1 MTQPR
6 FAFKLASAVIAS
18 GVSTLIGFTQY
29 AHGES
34 ACGLSDAGRFHDAIT
49 TPTEEG
55 SPAYF
60 LHTSEAF
67 IDTCP
72 DRLEIR
78 EAHVIAARAALDL
91 GNAERAAAHYDAAIQ
106 AGARLKPSAR
116 MDQSVALMVTGE
128 SARAREAR
136 NIAIS
141 DWLAGLDAADAAS
154 LSARK
159 YSAGTIYSVHYI
171 AREARSHVRALWLA
185 VPVGDGLP
193 AAILIRTAPQQ
204 AAWRAVRTGEAPAPL
219 VVAEQLTCR
228 KSTLLGDVT
237 EDMELDVLERGA
249 TGELKAYLKK
259 PDSVEKTPEGEP
271 LAACLGL
278 SRMLHVPGFTE
289 TAMLR

>member
-6 FAFKLASAVIAS
+6 FALKLASAVIAS
-18 GVSTLIGFTQY
+18 GVSTLIAFTQY

-34 ACGLSDAGRFHDAIT
+34 ACGLSEAGRFHEAIT
-49 TPTEEG
+49 APTEEG

-60 LHTSEAF
+60 LRTSEAF

-78 EAHVIAARAALDL
+78 EAHVIAARAAVDL

-116 MDQSVALMVTGE
+116 MDQSVALMVSGN
-128 SARAREAR
+128 SSRAREAR
-136 NIAIS
+136 NIAVS
-141 DWLAGLDAADAAS
+141 DWLAGLDATDAAS
-154 LSARK
+154 LSAHK
-159 YSAGTIYSVHYI
+159 YSGGTIYSVRYTTPK
-171 AREARSHVRALWLA
+171 ARSSVSALWLA
-185 VPVGDGLP
+185 VPAGDGLP
-193 AAILIRTAPQQ
+193 AAILIRSAPQQ
-204 AAWRAVRTGEAPAPL
+204 AAWRAIRTGEMPAPL
-219 VVAEQLTCR
+219 IVAEQLTCR

-237 EDMELDVLERGA
+237 EDMTLDALERGA
-249 TGELKAYLKK
+249 TGDLIAYLKK
-259 PDSVEKTPEGEP
+259 PDSAAKTPEGEP

-278 SRMLHVPGFTE
+278 SRMLHVPGFAE

>member
-6 FAFKLASAVIAS
+6 FALKLASAVIAS
-18 GVSTLIGFTQY
+18 GVCTLIGFTQY

-34 ACGLSDAGRFHDAIT
+34 ACGLSEAGRFHEAIAS
-49 TPTEEG
+49 PTEEG

-60 LHTSEAF
+60 LRTSEAF

-78 EAHVIAARAALDL
+78 EAHIIAARAAVDL
-91 GNAERAAAHYDAAIQ
+91 GNAERAAAHYDAAIH
-106 AGARLKPSAR
+106 AGARLKPPAR
-116 MDQSVALMVTGE
+116 MDQSVALMVAGE
-128 SARAREAR
+128 PARAREAR

-141 DWLAGLDAADAAS
+141 DWLAGLDASDAAS

-159 YSAGTIYSVHYI
+159 YSAGTIYSVRYTPPK
-171 AREARSHVRALWLA
+171 ARSSVSALWLA
-185 VPVGDGLP
+185 VPAGDGLP

-204 AAWRAVRTGEAPAPL
+204 AAWRAIRTGKAPAPL

-237 EDMELDVLERGA
+237 KDMTLDALERGA
-249 TGELKAYLKK
+249 TSDLMAYLKK

-278 SRMLHVPGFTE
+278 SRMLHVPGFVE

>member
-6 FAFKLASAVIAS
+6 FALKLASAVIAS

-34 ACGLSDAGRFHDAIT
+34 ACGLSDAGRFHEAIT
-49 TPTEEG
+49 SPAEEG

-60 LHTSEAF
+60 LLTSEAF
-67 IDTCP
+67 IDACP

-78 EAHVIAARAALDL
+78 EAHLIAARAAIDL
-91 GNAERAAAHYDAAIQ
+91 GNAERAVAHYDAALRT
-106 AGARLKPSAR
+106 GARLKPAAR
-116 MDQSVALMVTGE
+116 IDQAVALMVTGDF
-128 SARAREAR
+128 ARAREAR
-136 NIAIS
+136 NIAVS
-141 DWLAGLDAADAAS
+141 DWLAGLDATDAAS

-159 YSAGTIYSVHYI
+159 YSAGTIYSIRYTG
-171 AREARSHVRALWLA
+171 REARSIVSALWLA
-185 VPVGDGLP
+185 VPAGDGLP

-204 AAWRAVRTGEAPAPL
+204 AAWRAIRTGEVPAPL
-219 VVAEQLTCR
+219 VVAELLTCR
-228 KSTLLGDVT
+228 KSTLLGDVA
-237 EDMELDVLERGA
+237 EDMSLDELERGA
-249 TGELKAYLKK
+249 AGDLIAYLKK
-259 PDSVEKTPEGEP
+259 PDSVERTPEGEP

>member
-1 MTQPR
+1 MAQPR
-6 FAFKLASAVIAS
+6 FALKLASAVIAS
-18 GVSTLIGFTQY
+18 SVSTLIGFTQY

-34 ACGLSDAGRFHDAIT
+34 ACGLSEAGRFHEAIT
-49 TPTEEG
+49 SPTEEG

-60 LHTSEAF
+60 LRTSEAF
-67 IDTCP
+67 IDACP

-78 EAHVIAARAALDL
+78 EAHVIAARAAVDL
-91 GNAERAAAHYDAAIQ
+91 GNASRAVAHYGAAIQ

-116 MDQSVALMVTGE
+116 MDQAVALMVTGDA
-128 SARAREAR
+128 ARARESR

-141 DWLAGLDAADAAS
+141 DWLAGLDASDAAQ

-159 YSAGTIYSVHYI
+159 FSDGTIYAVRYA
-171 AREARSHVRALWLA
+171 ARESRTSVSALWLA
-185 VPVGDGLP
+185 VPSGNGLP

-204 AAWRAVRTGEAPAPL
+204 AAWRAIRSGEAAEPL
-219 VVAEQLTCR
+219 VIAEQLTCR

-237 EDMELDVLERGA
+237 DDITLDELERGA
-249 TGELKAYLKK
+249 VGDLLAYLKK
-259 PDSVEKTPEGEP
+259 PDSVEKTPKDEP

-278 SRMLHVPGFTE
+278 NRMLHVPGFTE

>member
-6 FAFKLASAVIAS
+6 FALKLASAVIAS

-34 ACGLSDAGRFHDAIT
+34 ACGLSEAGRFHEAIT
-49 TPTEEG
+49 SPTEEG

-60 LHTSEAF
+60 LRTSEAF
-67 IDTCP
+67 IDACP

-78 EAHVIAARAALDL
+78 EAHVIAARAAVDL
-91 GNAERAAAHYDAAIQ
+91 GNAERAAAHYDAAIN

-116 MDQSVALMVTGE
+116 MDQSVALMVTGD

-141 DWLAGLDAADAAS
+141 DWLSGLDAADAAS
-154 LSARK
+154 LSAHK
-159 YSAGTIYSVHYI
+159 YSAGTIYSVRYTT
-171 AREARSHVRALWLA
+171 AKALSSVSALWLA
-185 VPVGDGLP
+185 VPTGDGLP
-193 AAILIRTAPQQ
+193 AAILVRSAPQQ
-204 AAWRAVRTGEAPAPL
+204 AAWRAIRTGEAPASL
-219 VVAEQLTCR
+219 IVAEKLTCR
-228 KSTLLGDVT
+228 NSTLLGDVT
-237 EDMELDVLERGA
+237 EDMTLDALERGA
-249 TGELKAYLKK
+249 TGDLITYLKK
-259 PDSVEKTPEGEP
+259 PDSAEKTPEGEP

-278 SRMLHVPGFTE
+278 SRMLHVPRLAE